1 MTTPE
6 ATARARA
13 SKRKGAQFQTDI
25 RNTLREAEYDVEILE
40 LSGAEDE
47 GDLVVRMGAGEY
59 TIIEAKNEAKIDL
72 PGYLRE
78 AHAEADNFAKHRPAV
93 RRDKVTPV
101 VVVKARG
108 KGIRDAYVV
117 RRFSDH
123 FNLEPLENDGC
134 GA

>member
-25 RNTLREAEYDVEILE
+25 RNVLRAAEFDVEILE

-47 GDLVVRMGAGEY
+47 GDLVVRMGSGQY

-78 AHAEADNFAKHRPAV
+78 AHTEADNFARHRPAV
-93 RRDKVTPV
+93 DRDKVLPV

-117 RRFSDH
+117 QRFSDH
-123 FNLEPLENDGC
+123 FDLPELENDGC
-134 GA
+134 SS